1 MVWTAGA
8 KNFITEMGDFLHMKA
23 KRLRS
28 SLMLALTSLI
38 WGAAFVAQSVGMDYV
53 GPFTFNAARFIV
65 GGLVLFPCI
74 FFLRRVNGDE
84 NRQMDEEMKK
94 ARTKTGVAGGI
105 CCGIFLCF
113 ASMLQQIGVSYTS
126 VGKAGFITSL
136 YIIIVPIL
144 GIFIKKKVPFN
155 IWVSVAIAVVG
166 MYLLCMTE
174 GLSIG
179 KGDFFVFLCAIGFSF
194 HILVIDYFSP
204 KADGVLISC
213 IQFFTAGIISGIFT
227 LIFEKPEWSDILR
240 AWAPVL
246 YAGVMSCGVGYT
258 LQVVAQKDI
267 EPAIASLIMS
277 LESVFSLIAG
287 WIILGEVLSPKE
299 QFGCVLVFAAII
311 LAQIPVPKW
320 MVKERKV
327 LN

>member
-1 MVWTAGA
+1 
-8 KNFITEMGDFLHMKA
+8 MGDFLHMKA

-166 MYLLCMTE
+166 MYL
-174 GLSIG
+174 
-179 KGDFFVFLCAIGFSF
+179 
-194 HILVIDYFSP
+194 
-204 KADGVLISC
+204 
-213 IQFFTAGIISGIFT
+213 
-227 LIFEKPEWSDILR
+227 
-240 AWAPVL
+240 
-246 YAGVMSCGVGYT
+246 
-258 LQVVAQKDI
+258 
-267 EPAIASLIMS
+267 SLIH
-277 LESVFSLIAG
+277 I
-287 WIILGEVLSPKE
+287 
-299 QFGCVLVFAAII
+299 
-311 LAQIPVPKW
+311 
-320 MVKERKV
+320 
-327 LN
+327 

>member
-1 MVWTAGA
+1 
-8 KNFITEMGDFLHMKA
+8 MKA
-23 KRLRS
+23 KRIRS
-28 SLMLALTSLI
+28 SLMLVLTSLI

-65 GGLVLFPCI
+65 GGIVLIPCI
-74 FFLRRVNGDE
+74 FFLRRVNADEENKMDE
-84 NRQMDEEMKK
+84 NEKK
-94 ARTKTGVAGGI
+94 SRMKTGVAGGF

-113 ASMLQQIGVSYTS
+113 AAMLQQIGVSYTS

-136 YIIIVPIL
+136 YIIIVPVL
-144 GIFIKKKVPFN
+144 GLFIKKRVPFN
-155 IWVSVAIAVVG
+155 VWISVAIAVIG

-213 IQFFTAGIISGIFT
+213 VQFFTAGIISGIFMI
-227 LIFEKPEWSDILR
+227 IFENPEWSAVCL
-240 AWAPVL
+240 AWAPIL
-246 YAGVMSCGVGYT
+246 YAGVMSSGVGYT
-258 LQVVAQKDI
+258 LQVVAQKNI

-287 WIILGEVLSPKE
+287 WIILGEVLAPKE

-311 LAQIPVPKW
+311 LAQIPVPGW
-320 MVKERKV
+320 MVRNKKA

>member
-1 MVWTAGA
+1 
-8 KNFITEMGDFLHMKA
+8 MKT
-23 KRLRS
+23 KRIKS

-38 WGAAFVAQSVGMDYV
+38 WGAAFVAQSVGMEYV
-53 GPFTFNAARFIV
+53 GPFTFNAARFII
-65 GGLVLFPCI
+65 GGIVLVPCI
-74 FFLRRVNGDE
+74 FFLGRSSEGVESGQDE
-84 NRQMDEEMKK
+84 GEKR
-94 ARTKTGVAGGI
+94 ARFKTGVIGGF

-113 ASMLQQIGVSYTS
+113 AAMLQQIGVSYTS

-144 GIFIKKKVPFN
+144 GLFIKKKVPVN
-155 IWVSVAIAVVG
+155 VWISVAIAVVG

-174 GLSIG
+174 GLSIS

-213 IQFFTAGIISGIFT
+213 VQFFTAGIISGIFMF
-227 LIFEKPEWSDILR
+227 LFEKPEWSAVCQ
-240 AWAPVL
+240 AWAPIL
-246 YAGVMSCGVGYT
+246 YAGAMSCGVGYT
-258 LQVVAQKDI
+258 LQVVAQKNI

-277 LESVFSLIAG
+277 LESVFSLLAG
-287 WIILGEVLSPKE
+287 WVILGEVLKPKE

-311 LAQIPVPKW
+311 LAQIPMPRW
-320 MVKERKV
+320 MAQDKKA
-327 LN
+327 